1 MDTQRDD
8 RSLGDL
14 FGDLSRQLGTL
25 VQKEIQLARTEM
37 TSRVTTVGRDAAQI
51 GAGGALAYAALLMG
65 LMAVAFLIADVIDGN
80 VWLGFLIVAVIVGVI
95 AAVLIQR
102 GRAELQKTDL
112 TPRATIETIK
122 EDAEWAKQQVK

>member
-1 MDTQRDD
+1 MDTPSDD
-8 RSLGDL
+8 RSLGQL

-25 VQKEIQLARTEM
+25 IQKEIQLAKTEM
-37 TSRVTTVGRDAAQI
+37 TTRVTTVGRDAGMI
-51 GAGGALAYAALLMG
+51 GAGGALAYAALLMA
-65 LMAVAFLIADVIDGN
+65 LIAVALLLIQLGITP
-80 VWLGFLIVAVIVGVI
+80 WLGFLLVAILVGAI

-112 TPRATIETIK
+112 APRQTIETIK

>member
-1 MDTQRDD
+1 MDTPSDD
-8 RSLGDL
+8 RSLGQL

-25 VQKEIQLARTEM
+25 IQKEIQLAKTEM
-37 TSRVTTVGRDAAQI
+37 TTRVTTVGRDAAMI
-51 GAGGALAYAALLMG
+51 GAGGALAYAALLM
-65 LMAVAFLIADVIDGN
+65 ALIAIALLLIQLGITP
-80 VWLGFLIVAVIVGVI
+80 WLGFLLVAVLVGAL

-112 TPRATIETIK
+112 APRQTIETIK

>member
-1 MDTQRDD
+1 METQRDD

-25 VQKEIQLARTEM
+25 IQKEIQLAKTEM
-37 TSRVTTVGRDAAQI
+37 TARVTTVGRDAAMM
-51 GAGGALAYAALLMG
+51 GAGGALAYAALLLG
-65 LMAVAFLIADVIDGN
+65 LMALAFLLSELIAS
-80 VWLGFLIVAVIVGVI
+80 VWLSFLIVALIVGVV

-102 GRAELQKTDL
+102 GRSELQRTDL
-112 TPRATIETIK
+112 APRQTIETIK

>member
-1 MDTQRDD
+1 MDTPSDD
-8 RSLGDL
+8 RSLGQL

-25 VQKEIQLARTEM
+25 IQKEVQLAKTEM
-37 TSRVTTVGRDAAQI
+37 ATRVTTIGRAAGMI
-51 GAGGALAYAALLMG
+51 GAGGALAYAALLM
-65 LMAVAFLIADVIDGN
+65 ALIAIALLLIQLGITP
-80 VWLGFLIVAVIVGVI
+80 WLGFLLVAILVGAI

-112 TPRATIETIK
+112 APRQTIETIK